1 MTLRTTNRRMMLA
14 LILGGIA
21 ARPGIASVRAP
32 DAARQL
38 IHDTHSGLA
47 LHGHDPVAYHTEGRA
62 RQGRDKFAAEALGY
76 LWRFTSAANREAF
89 IAAPD
94 VYLPLFGGHDGL
106 AVAEGRMVP
115 GDPGIFLIAGETT
128 VFFRNVENREAFARD
143 AGMRR
148 KALQDWREVA
158 LRFAGH

>member
-1 MTLRTTNRRMMLA
+1 MLA

-21 ARPGIASVRAP
+21 ARPALASVRAP
-32 DAARQL
+32 EAARQL
-38 IHDTHSGLA
+38 IHDTRSGLA
-47 LHGHDPVAYHTEGRA
+47 LHGYDPVAFHTEGRA
-62 RQGRDKFAAEALGY
+62 RIGRDKFEAEALSFV
-76 LWRFTSAANREAF
+76 WRFASAANREAF
-89 IAAPD
+89 LAASD

-115 GDPGIFLIAGETT
+115 GDPTVFLIAGDVT
-128 VFFRNVENREAFARD
+128 VFFRSTENRDAFARD
-143 AGMRR
+143 ADIRR